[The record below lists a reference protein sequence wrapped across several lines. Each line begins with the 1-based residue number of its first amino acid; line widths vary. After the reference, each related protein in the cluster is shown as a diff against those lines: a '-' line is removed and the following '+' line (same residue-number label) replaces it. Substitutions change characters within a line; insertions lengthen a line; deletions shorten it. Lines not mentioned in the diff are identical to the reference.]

1 MIPIASFIRTVGR
14 PTVQWTAQVGTIL
27 TLGQTALAED
37 AVSVLMKQRLADM
50 TGKEGTVIT
59 KLV

>member
-1 MIPIASFIRTVGR
+1 M
-14 PTVQWTAQVGTIL
+14 QWTAQVGTIL

-59 KLV
+59 ELV